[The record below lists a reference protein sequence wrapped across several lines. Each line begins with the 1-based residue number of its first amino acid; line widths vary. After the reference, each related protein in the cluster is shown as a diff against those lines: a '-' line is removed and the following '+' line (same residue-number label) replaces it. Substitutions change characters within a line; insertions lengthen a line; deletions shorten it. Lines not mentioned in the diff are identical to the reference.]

1 MKVGADRREP
11 QVGLE
16 VVERVLVGGAEL
28 AVGRQGSGPPLLF
41 LHGEDGLLFAG
52 PFLERLASHFSV
64 IAPSHPGWD
73 ASPRPPHVRS
83 IDDISY
89 LYLDLLDTT
98 GSPVVLVGASIGG
111 WLAAE
116 MATKT
121 EEGLAGL
128 VLVAPLGVKHGGRLD
143 RTFVD
148 IYATP
153 PDVVRA
159 SLYGDPGRAPDLSQL
174 DEDDFLRLAVAQ
186 EAVTRYGWEPYLHN
200 PQLAHRLARI
210 RRPTLVV
217 AGAADRFVLAP
228 GYYQHYAGLIGANAE
243 LSVIDGTGHRVE
255 EERPDELAR
264 IVLGFVEQRVAGALA
279 SPAGR

>member
-1 MKVGADRREP
+1 MKIGVERRE
-11 QVGLE
+11 QQLGLE
-16 VVERVLVGGAEL
+16 VVERVPVGGADL
-28 AVGRQGSGPPLLF
+28 VVSRQGNGQPLLF

-52 PFLERLASHFSV
+52 PFLERLASTFSV

-89 LYLDLLDTT
+89 LYLDLLDAIGT
-98 GSPVVLVGASIGG
+98 PVVLVGASMGG

-121 EEGLAGL
+121 EEQVAGL
-128 VLVAPLGVKHGGRLD
+128 VLVAPVGVKHGGRLD

-159 SLYGDPGRAPDLSQL
+159 SLYGDAGRAPDLSQL
-174 DEDDFLRLAVAQ
+174 GEDDFLRLAEAQ

-200 PQLAHRLARI
+200 PQLPHRLRRI

-217 AGAADRFVLAP
+217 AGGADRFVLAP
-228 GYYQHYAGLIGANAE
+228 GYYRRYAGLIGANAG
-243 LSVIDGTGHRVE
+243 LSVIDGAGHRLE

-264 IVLGFVEQRVAGALA
+264 IVQGFVEERVAAAPA
-279 SPAGR
+279 SPGGR